1 MSILIIGLLSWLGL
15 LVLAIFNA
23 GLRDMIYG
31 PQLSEP
37 VAHQISCVIL
47 AMLIYAATMYFLY
60 VNPID
65 ASLRDYITIGVL
77 WTGLTVAFE
86 FLFFHYVRKYSW
98 KELLGNY
105 DVRKGRLWPLV
116 LIATLTAPV
125 LIGMML

>member
-1 MSILIIGLLSWLGL
+1 M
-15 LVLAIFNA
+15 
-23 GLRDMIYG
+23 
-31 PQLSEP
+31 
-37 VAHQISCVIL
+37 
-47 AMLIYAATMYFLY
+47 
-60 VNPID
+60 
-65 ASLRDYITIGVL
+65 L